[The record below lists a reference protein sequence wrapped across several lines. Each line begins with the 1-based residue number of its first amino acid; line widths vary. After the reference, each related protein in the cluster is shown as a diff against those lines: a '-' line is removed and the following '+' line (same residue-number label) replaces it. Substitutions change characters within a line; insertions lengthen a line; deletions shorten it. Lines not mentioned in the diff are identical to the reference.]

1 MLYRIMEK
9 IPGVTHAF
17 QGNGIPFF
25 PASSPR
31 TGVVETGGG
40 PLNVRVRPDPDSPVI
55 ARLYDGARVTV
66 VNAWEGWDLV
76 RFGEEAGYAAA
87 AFIR

>member
-1 MLYRIMEK
+1 MSL
-9 IPGVTHAF
+9 THLIW
-17 QGNGIPFF
+17 N
-25 PASSPR
+25 SSPH
-31 TGVVETGGG
+31 
-40 PLNVRVRPDPDSPVI
+40 SPVS